1 MVSSPKDQKQGDST
15 EKQADPISIYNQLDH
30 RHKQKSACQEH
41 NAIHSASSRSIVSH
55 VDVQH
60 PSGRLDQGVLILALP
75 LDLPA
80 HLAIRHAVYG
90 FPILNGVIMLQYVR
104 CHIVGMFYHPVGVH
118 VVEVVLEIRQKQ
130 GVHAHRVDEHILR
143 ALDIEEA
150 DIDPKADE
158 PIWTLDLMGAHIL
171 RQKQL
176 AAVLELECFA

>member
-1 MVSSPKDQKQGDST
+1 MST
-15 EKQADPISIYNQLDH
+15 IFFIWHHFILT
-30 RHKQKSACQEH
+30 
-41 NAIHSASSRSIVSH
+41 HSRRTLSH
-55 VDVQH
+55 INVQH

-75 LDLPA
+75 LNLPA
-80 HLAIRHAVYG
+80 HLAIRNAIYG

-118 VVEVVLEIRQKQ
+118 VVEVVLEVGQEQ
-130 GVHAHRVDEHILR
+130 GAHAHRVDEHILR

-171 RQKQL
+171 CQKQL
-176 AAVLELECFA
+176 AAVLEIERFA